1 MAKPGRNDPCPCGS
15 GNKYKKC
22 CLPKEE
28 AVEREQLAK
37 TEARRAERAA
47 AHRLHLREVKA
58 AIAARL
64 SGTEDADEDE
74 LTIASNAAA
83 DLVRAGKLDEAEQAA
98 RDLLVRFPEVHD
110 GYDRLGMVYE
120 ARGENQ
126 QAADCYR
133 KVIAFVREHPDDYD
147 PGFEDVFVK
156 LVDRL
161 DPPAAT

>member
-22 CLPKEE
+22 CLAKDE

-37 TEARRAERAA
+37 ADAKRAERAA
-47 AHRLHLREVKA
+47 AHTQHLREVKA
-58 AIAARL
+58 TIAARL
-64 SGTEDADEDE
+64 LGAEDADEDE
-74 LTIASNAAA
+74 LTVASNAAA

-110 GYDRLGMVYE
+110 GYDRLGMVHE
-120 ARGENQ
+120 ARGENR

-133 KVIAFVREHPDDYD
+133 KVIEFIREHPDDYD
-147 PGFEDVFVK
+147 PGFEDMFTK
-156 LVDRL
+156 LVNRL
-161 DPPAAT
+161 DPPVAT

>member
-22 CLPKEE
+22 CLAKEE
-28 AVEREQLAK
+28 AVERQQLAK
-37 TEARRAERAA
+37 ADAKRAERAA
-47 AHRLHLREVKA
+47 AHTQNLREVKA

-64 SGTEDADEDE
+64 LGAEDADEDE
-74 LTIASNAAA
+74 LTVASNAAA

-110 GYDRLGMVYE
+110 GYDRLGMVHE
-120 ARGENQ
+120 ARGENR

-133 KVIAFVREHPDDYD
+133 KVIEFIREHPDDYD
-147 PGFEDVFVK
+147 PGFEDMFTK
-156 LVDRL
+156 LVNRL
-161 DPPAAT
+161 DQPVAT